1 MAPPTLTP
9 WAGLHRLLVTQC
21 AVGGGG
27 RRRSADPHVGGEAW
41 SLKSWQASL
50 YSGCA
55 EGSRDPTLMSPG
67 RGFSQPQLSLETRL
81 HLPPPDPF
89 RQLGE
94 GK

>member
-1 MAPPTLTP
+1 M
-9 WAGLHRLLVTQC
+9 
-21 AVGGGG
+21 
-27 RRRSADPHVGGEAW
+27 W

-55 EGSRDPTLMSPG
+55 EGSRDPTLVSPG
-67 RGFSQPQLSLETRL
+67 GGFSQPQLSLETSL

-94 GK
+94 GKCTSRTLSRGGHQCRKQSKNS

>member
-1 MAPPTLTP
+1 MRVGAKIPRGQPAHPSAP
-9 WAGLHRLLVTQC
+9 RE
-21 AVGGGG
+21 
-27 RRRSADPHVGGEAW
+27 DPHVGGEAW